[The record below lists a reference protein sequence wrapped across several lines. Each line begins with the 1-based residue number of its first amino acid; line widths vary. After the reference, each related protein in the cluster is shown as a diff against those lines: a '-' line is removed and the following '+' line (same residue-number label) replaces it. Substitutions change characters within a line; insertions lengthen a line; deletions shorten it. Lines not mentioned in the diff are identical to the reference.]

1 LKPLGVKAILAKNRY
16 NIDETGIASGIGD
29 NGLVVGFKE
38 RKKFQKKK
46 KGD

>member
-1 LKPLGVKAILAKNRY
+1 VKAIPAKNRY
-16 NIDETGIASGIGD
+16 NIDKTGITSGIKD
-29 NGLVVGFKE
+29 NGLVISFKE